1 MIRRISSFIIPV
13 LFLFSCSQKI
23 ITEKASMDHIQTQL
37 NKLAPVTLTADL
49 SYLPAEEVQTLKLLV
64 KASEIMDRIF
74 LKQVGPDN
82 EQILQELTASNDPN
96 NAPYL
101 DYFKIMFGPW
111 DRLEEDKPFINSI
124 LKPDG
129 ANFYPL
135 DMTKNEMETWIKNH
149 PDQANAFESNFTM
162 VRRQND
168 GLTAI
173 PYSQFFHAEL
183 TKATKLL
190 QEAAEITIDPTL
202 KKFLK
207 ARADAFLNDD
217 YYQSDMDWMDL
228 AGDIEAVISPYE
240 VYEDKLFGYKAAFEA
255 FICVVDHEQSD
266 KQKEIGSYLN
276 DMEDHLPIPDKYKN
290 FERGSSSPIKV
301 VNLLFSAGD
310 TKAGIQTT
318 AFNLPN
324 DERVREAK
332 GSKKVMLK
340 NVMNAKYDK
349 CWIPIVNT
357 VLAPKD
363 LKRVSF
369 DGYFLHVLMHEVSHG
384 LGPGKI
390 EKDGKKTT
398 VNKELKETYPT
409 IEECKADVLGVYNSQ
424 FMIDKKVFPKELED
438 ALYASNLGGMF
449 RSIRFGID
457 EAHGGGVAIQL
468 NYYMDAGAV
477 EVDEKGLFSV
487 NDREIKKAV
496 KNLAEELLMIEA
508 KGDYDAA
515 VAFIEKYR
523 YLKPEVTV
531 ALDNLKD
538 VPIDIRPVYPI
549 ESEIE

>member
-23 ITEKASMDHIQTQL
+23 ITEKAPMAHVQSQL

-49 SYLPAEEVQTLKLLV
+49 SYLPAEEVQALKLLV
-64 KASEIMDRIF
+64 KSSKIMDQLF
-74 LKQVGPDN
+74 LQQVGPDN
-82 EQILQELTASNDPN
+82 EKILKELSASKDPKDK
-96 NAPYL
+96 PYL
-101 DYFKIMFGPW
+101 EYFKIMFGPW
-111 DRLEEDKPFINSI
+111 DRLDGDKPFINNMP
-124 LKPDG
+124 KPEG

-135 DMTKNEMETWIKNH
+135 DMTKEEMETWIKSH
-149 PDQANAFESNFTM
+149 PDQAEAFESNFTM
-162 VRRQND
+162 IRRQD
-168 GLTAI
+168 GSLAAI
-173 PYSQFFHAEL
+173 PYSKFFHTELAE
-183 TKATKLL
+183 AAKLL
-190 QEAAEITIDPTL
+190 NEASEITIDPTL

-207 ARADAFLNDD
+207 ERADAFLDDD

-228 AGDIEAVISPYE
+228 AGDIEAVIAPYE
-240 VYEDKLFGYKAAFEA
+240 VYEDKLFGYKAAFES
-255 FICVVDHEQSD
+255 FICVVDHDQSE
-266 KQKEIGSYLN
+266 KQKEIGTYLN
-276 DMEDHLPIPDKYKN
+276 EMEDHLPIPDKYKN

-390 EKDGKKTT
+390 EKEGKETT

-468 NYYMDAGAV
+468 NYYIDAGAV
-477 EVDEKGLFSV
+477 QVDDEGLFSV
-487 NDREIKKAV
+487 DDRKIKKAV

-508 KGDYDAA
+508 NGDYDGA
-515 VAFIEKYR
+515 VTFIEKYR
-523 YLKPEVTV
+523 YLKPEVK
-531 ALDNLKD
+531 AAMEKLKD